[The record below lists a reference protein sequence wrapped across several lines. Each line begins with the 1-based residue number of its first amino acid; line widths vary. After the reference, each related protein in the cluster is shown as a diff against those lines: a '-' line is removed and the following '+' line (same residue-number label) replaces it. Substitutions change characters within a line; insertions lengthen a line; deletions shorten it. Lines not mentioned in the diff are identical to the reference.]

1 VPLQGGDSAARRFE
15 AKVATRA
22 LSIGRVFILVLRERL
37 INFVA
42 VFLASVCATK
52 RKSKRVESKER
63 VYVRSSNQ
71 DKVRF
76 LYLRLHSRR
85 RLTRKWQPFVTVRRY
100 PLAAA
105 CG

>member
-1 VPLQGGDSAARRFE
+1 VPLQGGDRAARRFE

-52 RKSKRVESKER
+52 
-63 VYVRSSNQ
+63 
-71 DKVRF
+71 
-76 LYLRLHSRR
+76 
-85 RLTRKWQPFVTVRRY
+85 
-100 PLAAA
+100 
-105 CG
+105 